1 MIKENRVSPKR
12 TLTKELLIT
21 QYLTLKKS
29 TPTIAEEFGY
39 NKSSVYQK
47 LKQFSIP
54 TRNLLESLRLKYNYI
69 SLPDL
74 TKELLTTQYLTSK
87 KSISDIAEELGYGR
101 DFIHRKLKQFNIPR
115 RSLSESQRLWKCN
128 HVLLSGAV
136 LEFLTGELL
145 GDGHLDHSGPVSSAY
160 VTSSKHKD
168 YVVWLSSVFKGFGI
182 EQAGSLHCQVGIC
195 PDPDPSKT
203 YRFKTFH
210 YSSRRYVELRTLQEK
225 WYRPATREERERGKK
240 FVKIIPTDLVLTPL
254 MCRQWY
260 IGDGSLG
267 SGITLNTQGFT
278 TTEVNFLASLLAGL
292 GLKTTGSDTRL
303 CGTTY
308 IWKKSVK
315 DFLNYIGPCPN
326 QIKPIFGYKWE
337 RSRS

>member
-1 MIKENRVSPKR
+1 MSRVSPQR

-29 TPTIAEEFGY
+29 TPTIAKEFGY
-39 NKSSVYQK
+39 NESSVYQK

-54 TRNLLESLRLKYNYI
+54 TRNLLESLRLKYTYI

-74 TKELLTTQYLTSK
+74 TKELLTTKYLIFK
-87 KSISDIAEELGYGR
+87 KSISDIAEELGYSR
-101 DFIHRKLKQFNIPR
+101 DFVHRKLKQFNIPR
-115 RSLSESQRLWKCN
+115 RNLSESQRLWKCN

-160 VTSSKHKD
+160 LTSSKHVE
-168 YVVWLSSVFKGFGI
+168 YVIWLAKVFKGFGI
-182 EQAGSLHCQVGIC
+182 GQAGKIRCQTGTLR
-195 PDPDPSKT
+195 SKKYPNRI

-210 YSSRRYVELRTLQEK
+210 YISRRYVELRTLQEK

-240 FVKIIPTDLVLTPL
+240 FVKIVPTDLVLTPL

-260 IGDGSLG
+260 LGDGSLG

-278 TTEVNFLASLLAGL
+278 TIEINFLASLLAGL
-292 GLKTTGSDTRL
+292 ELKTTGSDTRL

-308 IWKKSVK
+308 VWKKSVK
-315 DFLNYIGPCPN
+315 DFLDYIGLCPN